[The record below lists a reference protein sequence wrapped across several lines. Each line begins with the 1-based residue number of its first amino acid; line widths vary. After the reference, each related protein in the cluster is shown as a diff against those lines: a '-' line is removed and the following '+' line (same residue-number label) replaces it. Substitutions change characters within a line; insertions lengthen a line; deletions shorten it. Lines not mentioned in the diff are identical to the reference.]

1 MKPGPGVNPAPVP
14 PDGPPGPGGDGSGG
28 GGGGDAQHAAGRA
41 RLQPPVSGRERRRL
55 EREAREARQHARR
68 VRAERMRQMAWMAR
82 MGHLDDWDA
91 RRQAWGPQGMPPDWG
106 PGAEA
111 ARRNWRWHLRARHR
125 WHQRW
130 HHRWHREHAR
140 FNHSLGARLIA
151 VFVVLA
157 LVSSLVVWGVISQG
171 MGPLAAVL
179 VLMLLTWV
187 AYAIIRHIV
196 RPISALAAGAEA
208 FGRGDLHHRVPVIHR
223 DEIGD
228 LAMRFNQM
236 ADDIQAMLDGK
247 RALLLAISHELRSPL
262 TRARLHAEL
271 VEEGASKT
279 SLLQELAQMRDLISA
294 LLESERL
301 DRGHT
306 ALQVSPCDLA
316 GLVEEQAQPGVA
328 LQIEPGLPALPVDR
342 MRIQLLL
349 RNLVHNALRHND
361 PDRGP
366 VVVTFEAAAPGGG
379 AQRLTVRDH
388 GPGVSP
394 EALPQLGQPFFRPDE
409 ARTRAEGGVGL
420 GLSLCRLVAQAHGS
434 ELVLRNVT
442 PGFEASVTLSAR

>member
-1 MKPGPGVNPAPVP
+1 MNQLPQ
-14 PDGPPGPGGDGSGG
+14 S
-28 GGGGDAQHAAGRA
+28 
-41 RLQPPVSGRERRRL
+41 SRERRRR
-55 EREAREARQHARR
+55 EREARHHAKR
-68 VRAERMRQMAWMAR
+68 VRAERMRQLAWMAR

-91 RRQAWGPQGMPPDWG
+91 HQHQQRWGAPGMPPAWG
-106 PGAEA
+106 PGAA
-111 ARRNWRWHLRARHR
+111 QARRNWRWHLRARHR

-157 LVSSLVVWGVISQG
+157 LLSSLVVWGVISQD

-179 VLMLLTWV
+179 VLVALTWV

-316 GLVEEQAQPGVA
+316 ALVQEQAQPGVM
-328 LQIEPGLPALPVDR
+328 LRIEPGLPALPVDR

-349 RNLVHNALRHND
+349 RNLVHNALRHNEVA
-361 PDRGP
+361 RGP
-366 VVVTFEAAAPGGG
+366 VVLTLEAAAPGGS
-379 AQRLTVRDH
+379 AQRLIVRDH
-388 GPGVSP
+388 GAGVAP
-394 EALPQLGQPFFRPDE
+394 DALPQLGQPFFRPDE

-434 ELVLRNVT
+434 ELVLRNAT
-442 PGFEASVTLSAR
+442 PGFEASVTLSDRCAGRRTD

>member
-1 MKPGPGVNPAPVP
+1 MKRRQAPEETPWAPREGRQRPEGADPDP
-14 PDGPPGPGGDGSGG
+14 PIGAPN
-28 GGGGDAQHAAGRA
+28 AQSPMSA
-41 RLQPPVSGRERRRL
+41 RGTRRQERD
-55 EREAREARQHARR
+55 ARQYARR
-68 VRAERMRQMAWMAR
+68 VRAERMRQLAWMAR
-82 MGHLDDWDA
+82 MGALDDWSD
-91 RRQAWGPQGMPPDWG
+91 R
-106 PGAEA
+106 E

-130 HHRWHREHAR
+130 HRHHAR
-140 FNHSLGARLIA
+140 FKHSLGARLIA
-151 VFVVLA
+151 VFMVLA
-157 LVSSLVVWGVISQG
+157 LLSSLVVWGVISQG

-179 VLMLLTWV
+179 LLVLLTWV
-187 AYAIIRHIV
+187 AYAVIRHIV
-196 RPISALAAGAEA
+196 RPISALAVGAEA

-279 SLLQELAQMRDLISA
+279 SLLQELAQMRDLITA

-301 DRGHT
+301 DSGHT
-306 ALQVSPCDLA
+306 ALQLSPCDLA
-316 GLVEEQAQPGVA
+316 ALVQEQAQPGVV
-328 LQIEPGLPALPVDR
+328 LHIEPGLPPLPVDR
-342 MRIQLLL
+342 LRIQLLL
-349 RNLVHNALRHND
+349 RNLVHNALRHNE
-361 PDRGP
+361 PTRGP
-366 VVVTFEAAAPGGG
+366 VVVTLEAAVPGGA
-379 AQRLTVRDH
+379 AQRLIVRDH
-388 GPGVSP
+388 GAGVPP
-394 EALPQLGQPFFRPDE
+394 EALPQLGEPFFRPDE

-434 ELVLRNVT
+434 ELLLRNAA